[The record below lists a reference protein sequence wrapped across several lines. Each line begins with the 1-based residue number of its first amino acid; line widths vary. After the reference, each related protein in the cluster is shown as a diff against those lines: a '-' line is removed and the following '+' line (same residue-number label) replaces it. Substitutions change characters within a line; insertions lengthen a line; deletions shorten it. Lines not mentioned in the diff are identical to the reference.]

1 MRSSRGA
8 RVALLVDW
16 DSWWAVELSDGP
28 NRAVRYLDVL
38 TAYHRALWQANAA
51 VDVVTADLSGYD
63 VVVAP
68 LLHLVKSDF
77 PDRVTAVVERGGSF
91 LTTVLSGRV
100 DEDDDAFLTD
110 GPFADLLG
118 LRVEETDAQGPDVVN
133 PVAFGGRSHAARH
146 VFELIVAEGGT
157 DVLGTRGAD
166 FYAGTPAITRRGNA
180 WYVGTLLDDAG
191 VSAVVRSVL
200 DHHGLAGPPADV
212 PDVEVAERVTPEGER
227 LLFVLN
233 HGATTV
239 TVPCPAAGV
248 DLLGGGDLA
257 AGDDLVLV
265 PTAVVLLRCQ

>member
-1 MRSSRGA
+1 
-8 RVALLVDW
+8 
-16 DSWWAVELSDGP
+16 
-28 NRAVRYLDVL
+28 
-38 TAYHRALWQANAA
+38 
-51 VDVVTADLSGYD
+51 
-63 VVVAP
+63 
-68 LLHLVKSDF
+68 
-77 PDRVTAVVERGGSF
+77 
-91 LTTVLSGRV
+91 V

-110 GPFADLLG
+110 
-118 LRVEETDAQGPDVVN
+118 
-133 PVAFGGRSHAARH
+133 GRSHAARH